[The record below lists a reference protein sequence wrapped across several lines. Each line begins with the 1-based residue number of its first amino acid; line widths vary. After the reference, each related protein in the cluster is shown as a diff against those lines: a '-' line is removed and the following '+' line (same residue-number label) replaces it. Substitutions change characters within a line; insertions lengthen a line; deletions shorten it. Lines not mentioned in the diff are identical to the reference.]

1 MTCEP
6 CRAGSEPLRGNS
18 SSVTRA
24 GAKRGCSAP
33 LTQNNIPGFGV
44 PALKGN
50 ILLCFGLSCMR
61 SSWPWP
67 HSASL
72 SPDFSAGLS
81 PSPSI
86 ILSPTAAVIPL
97 SSSLHSSRTALPYLE
112 HLPQCLPSLFPE
124 PRPRAHAP
132 WPGQCS
138 LPHTPSVTSVSP
150 GFMFPQASCSAI
162 PGSSQLFFSQSGTPC
177 YLLVQFF
184 IFPLSQHTA
193 RLHTSS
199 SPLPRSRLQLCLCP
213 RHPTHTQGC
222 RFPPAKQLLCSLSH
236 LLPKATPQKK

>member
-1 MTCEP
+1 M
-6 CRAGSEPLRGNS
+6 
-18 SSVTRA
+18 
-24 GAKRGCSAP
+24 
-33 LTQNNIPGFGV
+33 GF

-50 ILLCFGLSCMR
+50 ILLCFGPSCMR

-124 PRPRAHAP
+124 PRPRARVP

-138 LPHTPSVTSVSP
+138 LPHTPRVNSVSP

-162 PGSSQLFFSQSGTPC
+162 PGSSQLFFLSLGHLVTFLSSSSFSLSLSTQPNCTP
-177 YLLVQFF
+177 
-184 IFPLSQHTA
+184 
-193 RLHTSS
+193 SS
-199 SPLPRSRLQLCLCP
+199 SPSPGPGYSSVFAPGTQHTHRGAGSHQQNNSCAHCPTSCLKP
-213 RHPTHTQGC
+213 LH
-222 RFPPAKQLLCSLSH
+222 
-236 LLPKATPQKK
+236 KKNNSIGIESAGQP